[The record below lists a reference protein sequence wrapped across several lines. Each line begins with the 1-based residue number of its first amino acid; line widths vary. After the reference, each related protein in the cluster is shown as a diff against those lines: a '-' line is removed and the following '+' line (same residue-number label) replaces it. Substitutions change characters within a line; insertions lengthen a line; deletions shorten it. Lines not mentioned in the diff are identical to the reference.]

1 MKQNKLYTKPND
13 NYRKD
18 NNSKIIRQNSNLE
31 LYNSSKRQAVG
42 IISKIT
48 KTTFPHT
55 KHNSPYQ
62 DPIYMQNYIINQN
75 NQNSSKKNFPHT
87 KSTHPTIIHHNNTFP
102 TTAKITTI
110 CDQLNIG
117 LNIMKQK
124 NMETSKYASN
134 INSTSSKYSTP
145 TTTSHQQK

>member
-18 NNSKIIRQNSNLE
+18 NNSKIIRQNTNLE
-31 LYNSSKRQAVG
+31 SYNSSKRQAVG

-55 KHNSPYQ
+55 FHNSPHQ
-62 DPIYMQNYIINQN
+62 DPIHMQNYTIDQN
-75 NQNSSKKNFPHT
+75 NQNSSITNFPHN
-87 KSTHPTIIHHNNTFP
+87 KSTHPTIIHHNNIFP

-110 CDQLNIG
+110 IDQIKIG
-117 LNIMKQK
+117 PIIMRQK
-124 NMETSKYASN
+124 MWRKVNMN
-134 INSTSSKYSTP
+134 QI
-145 TTTSHQQK
+145 